1 MKNEQGEKMIAFFF
15 LLLTVLTFLYG
26 WLILVDEI
34 ENKVGKILFSVFY
47 FGLVTLFF
55 IVYFMY

>member
-1 MKNEQGEKMIAFFF
+1 MIAFFF
-15 LLLTVLTFLYG
+15 LLLTVLAFFYG

-34 ENKVGKILFSVFY
+34 ESKVCKVLFSVFY